1 MAKIELPYRYEPRG
15 YQLPVWRH
23 MERPVEGLRAAAEWH
38 RRAGKDLFGI
48 NLTAVKSQERVGTYW
63 HVLPTYKQGRNIVW
77 NGFTKEGRQFLDYIP
92 DEIVA
97 NKNTTEMRYT
107 FKNKSIYQVVGT
119 DNINSLVGT
128 NPVGVIMSEYS
139 LHDPA
144 AWDYLRPILAENG
157 GWALFIYTLR
167 GKNHGYKL
175 GQLAKGLMQQ
185 GNDKWFYEKLVAGD
199 KGTKREDGT
208 PVISDAMIQAER
220 ESGMPEE
227 LILQEFYCSADAP
240 LVGAYYSTQMRWL
253 ENQLS
258 KILVDAQGNPV
269 SDRFGTHIT
278 WEPRLPVDTWWDL
291 GYDDS
296 TTIWF
301 VQHHAGE
308 IRLIDYYENSGESLA
323 HYVKYIKSLPYT
335 YNRHL
340 APHDISVHEYST
352 GITRIQAA
360 ANLGLKFYPVPKHM
374 VEDGIEQVRAILPRC
389 WFNSEKCERGIAA
402 LREYCKEWN
411 EDLKVFRSNPLHN
424 WASHGADA
432 FRTGAW
438 GHKERRKNRANK
450 NRQEDNYDYLRGRP
464 VSSDVGRHRIIR

>member
-1 MAKIELPYRYEPRG
+1 MAKIELPHLYEPRT

-23 MERPVEGLRAAAEWH
+23 MEKSEEGLRAACEWH

-48 NLTAVKSQERVGTYW
+48 NLTTVKSQERVGTYW

-92 DEIVA
+92 PGLIE
-97 NKNTTEMRYT
+97 NKNTTEMRIT

-167 GKNHGYKL
+167 GKNHGFKL
-175 GQLAKGLMQQ
+175 GQLAKGLMEQ
-185 GNDKWFYEKLVAGD
+185 GNKKWFYEKLVAGD
-199 KGTKREDGT
+199 KGTHRPDGS

-227 LILQEFYCSADAP
+227 LILQEFFCSAEAP
-240 LVGAYYSTQMRWL
+240 LVGSYYSVQMRYL
-253 ENQLS
+253 EGQLS
-258 KILVDAQGNPV
+258 KTRVDNQKNPV
-269 SDRFGTHIT
+269 SDRFGPHVV
-278 WEPRLPVDTWWDL
+278 WEPRLTVDTWWDL

-301 VQHHAGE
+301 VQHHGSE
-308 IRLIDYYENSGESLA
+308 IRVIDYYENSGESLA
-323 HYVKYIKSLPYT
+323 HYIKYLKSLPYNYGT
-335 YNRHL
+335 HL

-360 ANLGLKFYPVPKHM
+360 ATLGLRFKPVPKHE
-374 VEDGIEQVRAILPRC
+374 VQDGIECVRAMLPRV
-389 WFNSEKCERGIAA
+389 WFNDEKCGRGIAA

-411 EDLKVFRSNPLHN
+411 EDLKTFRSNPLHN

-438 GHKERRKNRANK
+438 GT
-450 NRQEDNYDYLRGRP
+450 RQKRNDRPKKHYMEDNYDYLRGKRR
-464 VSSDVGRHRIIR
+464 D

>member
-1 MAKIELPYRYEPRG
+1 MAKIELPHDYEPRS

-23 MERPVEGLRAAAEWH
+23 MERPIEGLRAACEWH

-48 NLTAVKSQERVGTYW
+48 NLSGVKSQERVGTYW

-92 DEIVA
+92 DEIIA
-97 NKNTTEMRYT
+97 NKNTTEMRLT

-175 GQLAKGLMQQ
+175 GQMAKQLMAE

-199 KGTKREDGT
+199 NGTKRPDGT
-208 PVISDAMIQAER
+208 PVISDAQIQAER
-220 ESGMPEE
+220 ESLMPEE

-240 LVGAYYSTQMRWL
+240 LLGAYYSTQMQWL
-253 ENQLS
+253 DKQKS
-258 KILVDAQGNPV
+258 KVLDAQGNPI
-269 SDRFGTHIT
+269 SERFNKHIQ
-278 WEPRLPVDTWWDL
+278 WDPRVNVDTWWDL

-301 VQHHAGE
+301 VQHVFNE
-308 IRLIDYYENSGESLA
+308 VRLIDYYENSGESLA
-323 HYVKYIKSLPYT
+323 HYCKYIKSLPYT
-335 YNRHL
+335 YGIHF
-340 APHDISVHEYST
+340 APHDISVHEYTT
-352 GITRIQAA
+352 GITRLQAA
-360 ANLGLKFYPVPKHM
+360 KTLGVNFRPVPKHD
-374 VEDGIEQVRAILPRC
+374 VQDGIESVRAMLPRC
-389 WFNSEKCERGIAA
+389 YFNEEKCARGIAA

-411 EDLKVFRSNPLHN
+411 EELKVFRSTPLHN

-438 GHKERRKNRANK
+438 GHRDKRRDLKRPK
-450 NRQEDNYDYLRGRP
+450 QQQDNYDYKRGVARE
-464 VSSDVGRHRIIR
+464 

>member
-1 MAKIELPYRYEPRG
+1 MAQIELPYRYEPRE

-23 MERPVEGLRAAAEWH
+23 MERPIEGLRATAEWH

-92 DEIVA
+92 GEIVA
-97 NKNTTEMRYT
+97 DKNTTEMRYK

-167 GKNHGYKL
+167 GKNHGYTL
-175 GQLAKGLMQQ
+175 GQLSKGLMES
-185 GNDKWFYEKLVAGD
+185 GNSKWFYEKLVAGD
-199 KGTKREDGT
+199 KGTKRPDGT

-227 LILQEFYCSADAP
+227 LILQEFYCSAEAP
-240 LVGAYYSTQMRWL
+240 LLGAYYSVQMRWL

-258 KILVDAQGNPV
+258 KVLVDAQGNPI
-269 SDRFGTHIT
+269 SERFGQHIT
-278 WEPRLPVDTWWDL
+278 WDPKLQVDTWWDL
-291 GYDDS
+291 GYDDA

-301 VQHHAGE
+301 VQHYCGE
-308 IRLIDYYENSGESLA
+308 VRLIDYYENSGESLG

-335 YNRHL
+335 YNMHL
-340 APHDISVHEYST
+340 APHDISVHEYTT

-360 ANLGLKFYPVPKHM
+360 AQLGLKFRPVPKHM
-374 VEDGIEQVRAILPRC
+374 VEDGIEAVRSMLPRC
-389 WFNSEKCERGIAA
+389 WFSEKCSRGVAA
-402 LREYCKEWN
+402 LREYCKDWN

-438 GHKERRKNRANK
+438 GTKTKKKNVANR
-450 NRQEDNYDYLRGRP
+450 NRMQDNYDYKRGRAIE
-464 VSSDVGRHRIIR
+464 SSVR